1 MYLCS
6 IRLDILPLNCRGGC
20 YFFLIKSNQKSSQ
33 QKGFLSLQAIAHKA
47 PKTFE
52 GWNLFAGLP
61 CHFITLHAK
70 ISYALNPTSRPTVL
84 SAFTRSFSAD
94 VLTRDIY

>member
-1 MYLCS
+1 MFFGS
-6 IRLDILPLNCRGGC
+6 IHLDIFPLNCRGGC

-33 QKGFLSLQAIAHKA
+33 QKGFFAARGPCAQA

-61 CHFITLHAK
+61 CPFTTLHAK
-70 ISYALNPTSRPTVL
+70 ISYALSPTL
-84 SAFTRSFSAD
+84 
-94 VLTRDIY
+94 